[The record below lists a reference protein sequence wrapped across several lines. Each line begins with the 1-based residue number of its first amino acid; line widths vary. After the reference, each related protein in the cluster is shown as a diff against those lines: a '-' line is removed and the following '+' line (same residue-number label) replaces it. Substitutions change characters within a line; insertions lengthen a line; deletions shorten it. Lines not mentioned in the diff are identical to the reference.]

1 MGPTEN
7 VHSFAAAT
15 DGIGPLAQRGTLI
28 AAVVLAVATGGC
40 VDQPKPNCI
49 ATTNA
54 FAVKLIE
61 LSRVESVPGAC
72 TTFGPASFNADP
84 EIGLSPYYA
93 VGTDGQPDYD
103 RGSLAV
109 QTAELGSLFYTAEG
123 FDVANAP
130 DAQIFS
136 IGDFNGSEPDAD
148 NICTVPT
155 LTPTRLVLPAIAAIP
170 DDPATADADESF
182 PGQAPVD
189 ATLDWANVRVYV
201 TADIFGTQ
209 MDGELTD
216 TRVTET
222 GDSCAI
228 TYRTVGLA
236 PAIPCGLSGE
246 DGSPLMNPDGTFQ
259 IDPAAC
265 EPEADPAG
273 GRPVGSG
280 ISPSTL
286 FECDP
291 ITAYCVL
298 QGDSIPS
305 IR

>member
-1 MGPTEN
+1 MLTLTRQ
-7 VHSFAAAT
+7 VFAFASA
-15 DGIGPLAQRGTLI
+15 LAFG
-28 AAVVLAVATGGC
+28 AC
-40 VDQPKPNCI
+40 VDQPKPHCI
-49 ATTNA
+49 ATTNP

-61 LSRVESVPGAC
+61 LSRAESVPGAC

-84 EIGLSPYYA
+84 VIGLSPYYA
-93 VGTDGQPDYD
+93 RGSDGQPDYD

-109 QTAELGSLFYTAEG
+109 QTAELGGLFYTAEG
-123 FDVANAP
+123 FDVANTAA
-130 DAQIFS
+130 DGQLFS
-136 IGDFNGSEPDAD
+136 MGDFNGSEPDAD

-155 LTPTRLVLPAIAAIP
+155 LSPTRLVLPAIAAIP
-170 DDPATADADESF
+170 DDPATADDDESF

-189 ATLDWANVRVYV
+189 ATLNWSNVRVYV

-228 TYRTVGLA
+228 TYRTAGLA
-236 PAIPCGLSGE
+236 PAIPCGLSDDEGN
-246 DGSPLMNPDGTFQ
+246 PLMNPDGTFQ
-259 IDPAAC
+259 TDPAAC
-265 EPEADPAG
+265 EPEANPAE

-291 ITAYCVL
+291 VTAYCVL

>member
-1 MGPTEN
+1 MLTLTRQFLT
-7 VHSFAAAT
+7 FASA
-15 DGIGPLAQRGTLI
+15 LALG
-28 AAVVLAVATGGC
+28 AC

-49 ATTNA
+49 ATTNP

-84 EIGLSPYYA
+84 VIGLSPYYA
-93 VGTDGQPDYD
+93 RGSDGQPDYD

-109 QTAELGSLFYTAEG
+109 QTAELGSLFLTAEG
-123 FDVANAP
+123 FDVANAAA
-130 DAQIFS
+130 DGQIFS
-136 IGDFNGSEPDAD
+136 LGDFSTAEPDAD

-155 LTPTRLVLPAIAAIP
+155 LSPTRLVLPAIAAIP

-189 ATLDWANVRVYV
+189 ATLDWSNVRVYV

-222 GDSCAI
+222 GETCAI
-228 TYRTVGLA
+228 TYRTAGLA
-236 PAIPCGLSGE
+236 PAASCAVFDADEVQLFNP
-246 DGSPLMNPDGTFQ
+246 DGSPQ

-265 EPEADPAG
+265 EPEANPAA

-291 ITAYCVL
+291 VTAYCVL